1 MKQPK
6 TLKKL
11 SKGEAVILAKT
22 AKNMSIVS
30 KGMRENPEF
39 STELPYILGFK
50 LTNRC
55 NLRCKTCYEWN
66 EQGYH
71 HNMTDEMK
79 NQELD
84 IELFDKVMRETSSVK
99 SNVYLWGGEPLFYH
113 DFTKLSYIMERENRI
128 SAMCTNGILIEP
140 HLDDILRFDHN
151 LELLIA
157 VDGFE
162 EENDDIRGKGNFQKV
177 TSNIKSL
184 MELRRKGEFE
194 GKVSIHCVLSGNM
207 VGKMYEFLEYM
218 EELGVDSVI
227 VCYPWYISEKTSERM
242 DDYYKEH
249 YGICKNSVS
258 SWHAFKFKFP
268 EEQYETL
275 FETKKKIYSRVWKNQ
290 VKFQPNLEEE
300 QVVPFLSDC
309 CVEENNY
316 CCYSVADRMEILPDG
331 MVTTCKHFPE
341 FVVGDLKKQSVAE
354 IWKSEKYNKVRK
366 QIQTGNMPVCT
377 KCNNLYLHGR
387 KLEK

>member
-1 MKQPK
+1 M
-6 TLKKL
+6 
-11 SKGEAVILAKT
+11 ILAKT

-227 VCYPWYISEKTSERM
+227 VCYPWYISEKNVRT
-242 DDYYKEH
+242 
-249 YGICKNSVS
+249 YG
-258 SWHAFKFKFP
+258 
-268 EEQYETL
+268 
-275 FETKKKIYSRVWKNQ
+275 
-290 VKFQPNLEEE
+290 
-300 QVVPFLSDC
+300 
-309 CVEENNY
+309 
-316 CCYSVADRMEILPDG
+316 
-331 MVTTCKHFPE
+331 
-341 FVVGDLKKQSVAE
+341 
-354 IWKSEKYNKVRK
+354 
-366 QIQTGNMPVCT
+366 
-377 KCNNLYLHGR
+377 
-387 KLEK
+387 